1 MNIPSYY
8 IEGLLTQG
16 TAALA
21 RTYLG
26 VTGGGVP
33 EAPVNGQSFARQ
45 NATWVVVPPP
55 GISDAPID
63 GTLYGRLNAAWS
75 AVPSTGISEAP
86 VDGNQYARKNAAW
99 DVVAAGGITDAPSD
113 GSLYARINA
122 TWSVVPASVPSARS
136 ISTTAPLSGGGDL
149 SANRTLAIAQSDTSN
164 PGYLSAADWNTFN
177 GKLSDAPSNGTT
189 YGRLNGAW
197 SAVPALGFTPENVAN
212 KSTGTSL
219 GTSDTS
225 YPSQNAVKVY
235 VDTATNGLDSP
246 AYAASLP
253 LDFLGKPVVTVTL
266 AGNIQ
271 FTTTNRTAGYTVT
284 VRIVCDGSNRTFT
297 WPAGWSWL
305 SITPPSGISASKV
318 AVLSITAFGTN
329 DTDVV
334 AAYAVTP

>member
-26 VTGGGVP
+26 VIGGGVP

-55 GISDAPID
+55 GISDAPIN

-75 AVPSTGISEAP
+75 AVP
-86 VDGNQYARKNAAW
+86 
-99 DVVAAGGITDAPSD
+99 
-113 GSLYARINA
+113 
-122 TWSVVPASVPSARS
+122 
-136 ISTTAPLSGGGDL
+136 
-149 SANRTLAIAQSDTSN
+149 
-164 PGYLSAADWNTFN
+164 
-177 GKLSDAPSNGTT
+177 
-189 YGRLNGAW
+189 
-197 SAVPALGFTPENVAN
+197 ALGFTPEDVAN
-212 KSTGTSL
+212 KSTGTAL
-219 GTSDTS
+219 GTSNTS

-253 LDFLGKPVVTVTL
+253 LDFLGKPIVTVTL

-271 FTTTNRTAGYTVT
+271 FTTTNRTAAYTVT
-284 VRIVCDGSNRTFT
+284 VRIVCDASNRTFT

-305 SITPPSGISASKV
+305 SITPPAGISASKV

-329 DTDVV
+329 NADVV